1 MPTIRMR
8 IITKIIRIKAGQRML
23 LRIIMINMVWQ
34 PKSVMS
40 DHEATMVALWEI
52 MPATAET
59 IRLTG
64 LITVPI
70 QTVR

>member
-8 IITKIIRIKAGQRML
+8 SITKIIRMKARRRTL
-23 LRIIMINMVWQ
+23 LRIIMINTVWQ

-40 DHEATMVALWEI
+40 DHEATVAALWEI

-64 LITVPI
+64 STIVSI